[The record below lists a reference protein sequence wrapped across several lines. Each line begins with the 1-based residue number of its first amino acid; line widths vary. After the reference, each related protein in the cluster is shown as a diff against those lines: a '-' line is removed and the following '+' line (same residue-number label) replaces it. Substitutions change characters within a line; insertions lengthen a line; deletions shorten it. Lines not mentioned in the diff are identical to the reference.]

1 LIIEKLKIS
10 NLRIIESINLKPGAK
25 LNLIT
30 GSNGAG
36 KTTILESIYLLARSR
51 SFRTKHTKNLISTDK
66 QEFIINAKLIQQDGS
81 KKNLGIKKTPN
92 RLDIH
97 LNEIKIEKLSDL
109 ARSMPIG
116 IITPNIHKLLDGGPI
131 YRRRLIDW
139 GLFHVEHSYAELF
152 AKYKKVLHQ
161 RNSALKQ
168 KNIDYKIWDVQ
179 LARYGEEL
187 TDFRSDYL
195 NRLYK
200 IFISYTKKFNDLD
213 NIQFNYKKGWS
224 ETETLRQ
231 TLKNKISKD
240 EKRGF
245 TQSGPHR
252 SDMEILIGRVLATEF
267 LSRGQQKTVA
277 ILLILSQMS
286 LQNELVDENPIL
298 LFDEIAAELDG
309 KRLKKIL
316 EIVDSLNCQAFLTSL
331 NTIDNIDLH
340 EFKIERFHVEHG
352 ELSNAHH

>member
-1 LIIEKLKIS
+1 M
-10 NLRIIESINLKPGAK
+10 
-25 LNLIT
+25 IT

-36 KTTILESIYLLARSR
+36 KTTILESIYLLARNR

-81 KKNLGIKKTPN
+81 KKNLGIKKATN
-92 RLDIH
+92 KSDIH
-97 LNEIKIEKLSDL
+97 LNEIKIGKLSDL

-116 IITPNIHKLLDGGPI
+116 IITPNIHKLLDSGPI

-139 GLFHVEHSYAELF
+139 GLFHVEHGYADLF
-152 AKYKKVLHQ
+152 TKYKKVLHQ
-161 RNSALKQ
+161 RNSAIKQ
-168 KNIDYKIWDVQ
+168 KKLDFKIWDIQ
-179 LARYGEEL
+179 LAMYGEEL
-187 TDFRSDYL
+187 ADLRKGYL
-195 NRLYK
+195 NRLYE
-200 IFISYTKKFNDLD
+200 IFFGYTKNFDDLR

-231 TLKNKISKD
+231 TLQNKFCND

-252 SDMEILIGRVLATEF
+252 SDMEILSGRVPAIEF

-286 LQNELVDENPIL
+286 LQNKLVDEKPIL
-298 LFDEIAAELDG
+298 LFDEITAELDWQ
-309 KRLKKIL
+309 RLQKIL
-316 EIVDSLNCQAFLTSL
+316 EIIDSLNCQAFLTSL
-331 NTIDNIDLH
+331 NAIDNINLH
-340 EFKIERFHVEHG
+340 DFEIETFHVEHG
-352 ELSNAHH
+352 ELSNAHY